1 MLYISLNYIFSKK
14 NWENVWWNGKNFV
27 SLHRQTKTMTFGK
40 RSFEID
46 TSLFINYF
54 NPKRYGE
61 K

>member
-1 MLYISLNYIFSKK
+1 MLYISLNCIFSKK
-14 NWENVWWNGKNFV
+14 NWENVWWNGFFFV
-27 SLHRQTKTMTFGK
+27 PLHRQTKTMTFDK

-54 NPKRYGE
+54 NPNRYGE